1 MLGSTNDLEQM
12 STDVYLS
19 YDIDQKEIMYSMNPD
34 KQIAPAS
41 ITKLMTAIILLENY
55 KINEKIDIKITDNEI
70 KGKIAYLA
78 NGESL
83 TVSTLLDF
91 LLVYS
96 ANDAAHAVAL
106 AVSTTETEFV
116 QLMNLKANELG
127 MKDTNFVN
135 VHGMDDL
142 DHFTTIN
149 DLLILS
155 LEAISYDE
163 IIVSTGKQ
171 YFLANINNTGLI
183 KYESTNTLISK
194 NFTGLKTGW
203 TTNAGLTFVG
213 LYQDLNRNI
222 ITIVNQ
228 SVVDLEMSN
237 HFLDTVLLKDSSI
250 NDFDEIN
257 ILKKGST
264 IANIY
269 NGSNTISVKIDS
281 SINIF
286 GRVDNEHEF
295 NLLTVDYNIITLNYA
310 NNNILKVHIP
320 PVPKISLFNKL
331 IFWLF
336 S

>member
-1 MLGSTNDLEQM
+1 LLGSINDLEQM

-19 YDIDQKEIMYSMNPD
+19 YDIDQKEIMYSMNSD

-83 TVSTLLDF
+83 SVSTLLDF

-106 AVSTTETEFV
+106 AVSATETEFV

-127 MKDTNFVN
+127 MKDTNFTN
-135 VHGMDDL
+135 THGMDDL
-142 DHFTTIN
+142 NHFTTIN

-163 IIVSTGKQ
+163 IIVSTSKQ
-171 YFLANINNTGLI
+171 YFLANINNTGTI

-213 LYQDLNRNI
+213 LYQGINRNI

-257 ILKKGST
+257 ILKEGST

-269 NGSNTISVKIDS
+269 NGSNKISVKIDS

-295 NLLTVDYNIITLNYA
+295 NSITVDYNIITLNYA
-310 NNNILKVHIP
+310 NNNILKVPIP